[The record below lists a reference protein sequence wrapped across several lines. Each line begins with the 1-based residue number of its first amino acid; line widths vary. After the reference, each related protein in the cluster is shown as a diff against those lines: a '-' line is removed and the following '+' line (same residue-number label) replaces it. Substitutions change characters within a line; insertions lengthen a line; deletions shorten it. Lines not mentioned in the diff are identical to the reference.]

1 MLFIEKNIKFSK
13 NEAESK
19 KENPTNSF
27 GEMNNVLQ
35 LV

>member
-1 MLFIEKNIKFSK
+1 MLFIEKKIKFSK

-19 KENPTNSF
+19 KKNPTNSF

>member
-1 MLFIEKNIKFSK
+1 MLFIEKKKKFSK